1 MNSLRKQLYF
11 VKKYVDILNKDFGVS
26 KLRYFSSAVHILLQL
41 FVSGLYRFQLKRY
54 KKKHNIAKPIIHY
67 YAVCWNEE
75 KILPFVLDYY
85 DQIVD
90 RFIIYD
96 NFSTDN
102 TINILNKNKKVE
114 LIQFE
119 SGNSFDDLVHIKIKN
134 NYWKK
139 SRGKADYVIVCDVDE
154 FLFHPCLGEYL
165 LKSKQEKITFFTPV
179 GYNMYSKEFPVYDAK
194 RPITEFV
201 KNGVKDMNFNKSII
215 FDPCAIVEINYTAG
229 AHYCY
234 PWGLVKSNDN
244 DELLL
249 LHYKH
254 LGVEYVLNRFRMYK
268 NRLSDENVE
277 RSYGL
282 QYLQDEQKIT
292 LEIESK
298 IKASKPVI

>member
-26 KLRYFSSAVHILLQL
+26 KLRYFSSVIHILFQL
-41 FVSGLYRFQLKRY
+41 PVNCLYRFQLKRY
-54 KKKHNIAKPIIHY
+54 KRKHNISKPIIHY

-75 KILPFVLDYY
+75 KILPFMLDYY
-85 DQIVD
+85 ERFVD
-90 RFIIYD
+90 KFFIYD
-96 NFSTDN
+96 NYSTDSSE
-102 TINILNKNKKVE
+102 TILKYRNDTEIVKFKMDKIN
-114 LIQFE
+114 E
-119 SGNSFDDLVHIKIKN
+119 STYLDIKN
-134 NYWKK
+134 NCWKK

-154 FLFHPCLGEYL
+154 FLFHPCLSEYL

-179 GYNMYSKEFPVYDAK
+179 GYNMYSNTFPEYNPNT
-194 RPITEFV
+194 PITECV
-201 KNGVKDMNFNKSII
+201 RNGVKDMNFNKSII

-234 PWGLVKSNDN
+234 PWGGVKSSDN

-298 IKASKPVI
+298 IKESNPVI